1 MDIFFQDPNE
11 IPLPPDEVRI
21 RELQASAFPDG
32 QRVRVIL
39 EVDPFQ
45 KRPSAEL
52 TIRDAGSNL
61 LAAAS
66 VIESMTR
73 KIELTLHLRFPG
85 TSSAATTPAAYTL
98 SAVLFYQAPPEE
110 PSAPG
115 QTPLLLPPK
124 VVDEKTITFQII

>member
-11 IPLPPDEVRI
+11 IPLPPQEVHI
-21 RELQASAFPDG
+21 RDLQASAFPDG
-32 QRVRVIL
+32 QRVRVTL

-52 TIRDAGSNL
+52 VIHGAGGDL

-73 KIELTLHLRFPG
+73 KIELTLHLRFAGTAPAPG
-85 TSSAATTPAAYTL
+85 AVYTL
-98 SAVLFYQAPPEE
+98 SAVLYYQAPPEE
-110 PSAPG
+110 PAAPG
-115 QTPLLLPPK
+115 QAPQLLPPQ